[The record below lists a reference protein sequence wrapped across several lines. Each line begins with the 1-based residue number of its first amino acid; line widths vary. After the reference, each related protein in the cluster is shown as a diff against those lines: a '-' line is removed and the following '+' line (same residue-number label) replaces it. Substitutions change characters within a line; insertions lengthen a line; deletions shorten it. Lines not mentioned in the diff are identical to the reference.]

1 VGSIAVLLAMAGVLV
16 GGASCF
22 DAGSDP
28 PPTQCECGLTPRC
41 GTPCVATCGCCPT
54 FGSQCLPEGIMK
66 GSANGD
72 CYEVIPCSG
81 PNRCVMGAHGAV
93 CAESTNDCEDVRAAY
108 EAPLQSQ
115 LTTVVRSGD
124 KPLPAGTYGSYC
136 PEACKVSEGHCAQG
150 LGTCW
155 LLSSGPDAEQGR
167 LAALYQALAVHQ
179 SHPANARPRLSRSVS
194 TTAAAPPAPIK
205 DRSRAPSNSVTMS

>member
-1 VGSIAVLLAMAGVLV
+1 M
-16 GGASCF
+16 
-22 DAGSDP
+22 
-28 PPTQCECGLTPRC
+28 T
-41 GTPCVATCGCCPT
+41 
-54 FGSQCLPEGIMK
+54 

-72 CYEVIPCSG
+72 CYDVIPCSG

-93 CAESTNDCEDVRAAY
+93 CAESANDCEDVRVAY

-124 KPLPAGTYGSYC
+124 KPLPAGTYRSQC

-155 LLSSGPDAEQGR
+155 LLSSGPDPEQAR
-167 LAALYQALAVHQ
+167 LAALYQALGCAPVA
-179 SHPANARPRLSRSVS
+179 PCEC
-194 TTAAAPPAPIK
+194 PPAPVAK
-205 DRSRAPSNSVTMS
+205 CQYDSSGAAGSYRGPLTCTVE